1 MKKKFQNILN
11 KLLPVSLIAVLLGI
25 WFAVTEFKFVEPF
38 LLPSPIA
45 VAQAFVENFGVLM
58 AHAATS
64 MTESFLGLGL
74 ALALA
79 FVLAIAMDR
88 FDLIRRTVFPVLV
101 ISQTIPVIAIAPLL
115 VLWLGYGIEPKVA
128 LILIVCFFP
137 ISVGLLSGLKTADE
151 DTINLMRSMG
161 ASRRQILVH
170 VKLPSSMEAFFAGLK
185 IAVSY
190 AIVGAII
197 AEWLGGESGLGVY
210 MTAVRRSYAF
220 DKMFAVILLVIILSL
235 ALVACVSFIEKKSMP
250 WRVKK

>member
-1 MKKKFQNILN
+1 MTTYRAITLAG
-11 KLLPVSLIAVLLGI
+11 LLAG
-25 WFAVTEFKFVEPF
+25 F
-38 LLPSPIA
+38 
-45 VAQAFVENFGVLM
+45 M
-58 AHAATS
+58 
-64 MTESFLGLGL
+64 
-74 ALALA
+74 
-79 FVLAIAMDR
+79 
-88 FDLIRRTVFPVLV
+88 

>member
-1 MKKKFQNILN
+1 MLNTIL
-11 KLLPVSLIAVLLGI
+11 PASLIALILLA
-25 WFAVTEFKFVEPF
+25 WFIVTELRLVEPF
-38 LLPSPIA
+38 LLPSPVA
-45 VAQAFVENFGVLM
+45 VGRAFVENFGVLM
-58 AHAATS
+58 GHAATS
-64 MTESFLGLGL
+64 LTESFLGLGL
-74 ALALA
+74 AVAIA
-79 FVLAIAMDR
+79 FVLAVAMDR
-88 FDLIRRTVFPVLV
+88 FDLIRRAVFPILV

-137 ISVGLLSGLKTADE
+137 ISVGLLTGLKTADE
-151 DTINLMRSMG
+151 DTVKLMRSMG
-161 ASRRQILVH
+161 ASHWQILRH
-170 VKLPSSMEAFFAGLK
+170 VKLPSSMESFFAGLK

-197 AEWLGGESGLGVY
+197 AEWLGGDSGLGVY

-220 DKMFAVILLVIILSL
+220 DKMFAVIILVIILSL